1 MNAVSNILSGAEIA
15 DKLLANAF
23 RDVEALKRDGSPLSL
38 GTIQVGESKDI
49 QLYSNYLKKLLQRA
63 GIALTPV
70 ILPADISEAHLID
83 EIKKLN
89 KDAAVTGVMVFSPLP
104 KSLDAMNV
112 LNNLDM
118 LKDVEGRTF
127 LKSHFGVFSPTS
139 NAVLVLLEEAM
150 KRAGTDF
157 VGKQA
162 VVVGHSDL
170 VGKPTA
176 VLLMDKLATVTVC
189 HKETRGLAEHIAQA
203 DIVVSAVG
211 KAHVIKGSWIK
222 KGAVVVDVGENMLNG
237 KLVGDIEF
245 ESAKERAAYISPV
258 PGGVGPLTNV
268 MLILNLIRLY
278 HLKKLFNGNHRNNK

>member
-1 MNAVSNILSGAEIA
+1 MTATSNILSGSELAE
-15 DKLLANAF
+15 KLLTKTVG
-23 RDVEALKRDGSPLSL
+23 DVENLKKQGVSLAL

-49 QLYSNYLKKLLQRA
+49 QLYSNYLKKLLQRV
-63 GIALTPV
+63 GIDHKPLV
-70 ILPADISEAHLID
+70 LPNTVTESQLID

-89 KDAAVTGVMVFSPLP
+89 KDTSITGVMVFSPLP
-104 KSLDAMNV
+104 KSLDAMSI

-127 LKSHFGVFSPTS
+127 LKSHFGVFSPTA
-139 NAVLVLLEEAM
+139 NAVMVLLIEGIA
-150 KRAGTDF
+150 RSGSSF

-170 VGKPTA
+170 VGKPAA
-176 VLLMDKLATVTVC
+176 VLLLDEHATVTVC
-189 HKETRGLAEHIAQA
+189 HKETRDLSQHLLNA

-211 KAHVIKGSWIK
+211 KAHVIKGEWIK
-222 KGAVVVDVGENMLNG
+222 KGAIVVDVGENMLDG

-245 ESAKERAAYISPV
+245 EAAKARAAYISPV

-268 MLILNLIRLY
+268 MLIHNLVRLY
-278 HLKKLFNGNHRNNK
+278 NLKKTLNGKH